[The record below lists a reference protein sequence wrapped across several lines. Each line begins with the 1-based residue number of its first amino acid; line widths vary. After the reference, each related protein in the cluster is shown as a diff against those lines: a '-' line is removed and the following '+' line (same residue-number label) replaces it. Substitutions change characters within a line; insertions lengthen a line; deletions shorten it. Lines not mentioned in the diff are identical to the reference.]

1 ANKDAARLY
10 ITRIEN
16 NCILA
21 ELAQASMFMGQMIHS
36 MDQVNIF
43 VDFTKNIKHA
53 VEFFVGVSKRGNVD
67 ANDIPYSKRQ
77 MKRLNAL
84 TSLTEKNKDGNLG
97 ITVLEYESDEE
108 TKSEKFRVEF
118 DSATAKEAHKG
129 LIIAEQ
135 AMEVREQAD
144 YEQVLMYFYQT
155 NTDDPKASGST
166 GDKAVISHIT
176 DRPLK
181 CYVISETDQQRIR
194 YVLDDTGH
202 NPLHTGFIVDVN
214 VETNPSGREMAY
226 RLLRLHDVV
235 YDDEPEAS

>member
-1 ANKDAARLY
+1 MGSSSNMGRSRLQVHFDVHQPIELVEFTMAMQSLAHEYQSFVADKNGVKPSPANKDAARLY

-84 TSLTEKNKDGNLG
+84 T
-97 ITVLEYESDEE
+97 
-108 TKSEKFRVEF
+108 
-118 DSATAKEAHKG
+118 
-129 LIIAEQ
+129 
-135 AMEVREQAD
+135 
-144 YEQVLMYFYQT
+144 
-155 NTDDPKASGST
+155 
-166 GDKAVISHIT
+166 
-176 DRPLK
+176 
-181 CYVISETDQQRIR
+181 
-194 YVLDDTGH
+194 
-202 NPLHTGFIVDVN
+202 
-214 VETNPSGREMAY
+214 
-226 RLLRLHDVV
+226 
-235 YDDEPEAS
+235 